1 MSLKREIHRITV
13 KPNYDYTAAQ
23 ILILP
28 AYNQLYSHDPLTRYY
43 PDCEPNGFTAV
54 GVDFLYRDFDYL
66 DLAQTFKF
74 TRQRLIPLACGV
86 ARERLENVL
95 IRKFNQ
101 TFRRLGLFNPLQDNS
116 SLTFTWAELDAT
128 ICGTLYIKP
137 TCSINASCKKE
148 SSINFKKLSIGPDW
162 FNLLKLC
169 SQLCG
174 PERTKLLDRL
184 KNVLLNPPNYLP
196 LSRKYKKK
204 SILHSDP
211 TVKSNILKI
220 KRSFKDS
227 GSSVEFVESKNMLEP
242 KSLNVQFDKYGK
254 LLHEYGSKVGFNWKV
269 EQRNIVETDTY
280 SGLSPVKETLL
291 KIDTLGNKS
300 IYYLPSFMQVTE
312 KMVQEMLKLI
322 PEYMPLFIQPQ
333 GIFSK
338 PNKLADRKADL
349 LKDTLPLPMPAPN
362 SYTPYVLTDS
372 MIYQNPSSSQEVDII
387 DMVAQRNKTVL
398 EMGHGFFE
406 LVKDVLNLGKLW

>member
-101 TFRRLGLFNPLQDNS
+101 TFHHLGLFDPLQNKS
-116 SLTFTWAELDAT
+116 SLTFT
-128 ICGTLYIKP
+128 C
-137 TCSINASCKKE
+137 
-148 SSINFKKLSIGPDW
+148 
-162 FNLLKLC
+162 
-169 SQLCG
+169 
-174 PERTKLLDRL
+174 
-184 KNVLLNPPNYLP
+184 
-196 LSRKYKKK
+196 
-204 SILHSDP
+204 DP

-280 SGLSPVKETLL
+280 SGLSPVNETLL

-362 SYTPYVLTDS
+362 SYSPYVLTDS